1 MERRTPQQI
10 RAEKAIRRSDGSD
23 PLRKALSDEFGRERA
38 VLLFP
43 HGLPERRNMRPVC
56 AGLEPEERQKSGK
69 RAKRS
74 GRIASENIFRPGRH
88 MPVCRPY
95 RAAGVGSAV
104 HACMP
109 PPADRPSGGF
119 SVNTRLRPRGEVSLR
134 LLRKH
139 FLRECPEAAI

>member
-69 RAKRS
+69 RAK
-74 GRIASENIFRPGRH
+74 P
-88 MPVCRPY
+88 
-95 RAAGVGSAV
+95 
-104 HACMP
+104 
-109 PPADRPSGGF
+109 
-119 SVNTRLRPRGEVSLR
+119 
-134 LLRKH
+134 
-139 FLRECPEAAI
+139 